1 MEKHV
6 IYLAI
11 FHNSQVN
18 GGGYDPL
25 ILSGLRG
32 ENDRFGAISSFL
44 AGFGRFFAVLDPQK
58 WLFGIFP
65 SDSA

>member
-1 MEKHV
+1 M

-25 ILSGLRG
+25 ILSGIRG
-32 ENDRFGAISSFL
+32 QNDRFGAISSFL

-58 WLFGIFP
+58 
-65 SDSA
+65 

>member
-1 MEKHV
+1 M

-25 ILSGLRG
+25 ILSGIRG
-32 ENDRFGAISSFL
+32 KNDRFGAISSFL
-44 AGFGRFFAVLDPQK
+44 AGFGRFL
-58 WLFGIFP
+58 LFWTP
-65 SDSA
+65 KSDFLAFSPLIALKI

>member
-1 MEKHV
+1 M

-25 ILSGLRG
+25 ILSGIRG
-32 ENDRFGAISSFL
+32 QNDRFWGHFFIL
-44 AGFGRFFAVLDPQK
+44 AGFGRFLVDLDPQK
-58 WLFGIFP
+58 
-65 SDSA
+65 

>member
-11 FHNSQVN
+11 FHNGQVN

-25 ILSGLRG
+25 ILCGLRG
-32 ENDRFGAISSFL
+32 QNDRFGAISSFL
-44 AGFGRFFAVLDPQK
+44 ADFGRFLAVLDPQK
-58 WLFGIFP
+58 
-65 SDSA
+65 